1 MGRYIIFKTETA
13 DAEGW
18 DDRQLMPNGSLT
30 DILAEYYD
38 ASQRPL
44 PQPGYRLRDYVRVE
58 SAIDPQF
65 PAASTHSRLSNWQ
78 VTRVEVYEPREMGSA
93 FEAIAVCFCQWV
105 PIAAPIEPLPAIESP
120 ALNPA

>member
-18 DDRQLMPNGSLT
+18 DNRQLMPSGSLT

-44 PQPGYRLRDYVRVE
+44 PQPGYRLRDDVWVE
-58 SAIDPQF
+58 SSISRRQ
-65 PAASTHSRLSNWQ
+65 HSQPRYYQLSKLQ
-78 VTRVEVYEPREMGSA
+78 HSA
-93 FEAIAVCFCQWV
+93 Q
-105 PIAAPIEPLPAIESP
+105 PDRTQS
-120 ALNPA
+120 LN

>member
-1 MGRYIIFKTETA
+1 
-13 DAEGW
+13 
-18 DDRQLMPNGSLT
+18 MPSGSLT

-65 PAASTHSRLSNWQ
+65 PTTSNRRHLSHL
-78 VTRVEVYEPREMGSA
+78 S
-93 FEAIAVCFCQWV
+93 
-105 PIAAPIEPLPAIESP
+105 
-120 ALNPA
+120 